1 MLVNAIYFKGS
12 WENKFNQETEK
23 KDFKNFDKNT
33 KIQVNIMENLF
44 TDISYYEVEKIQMI
58 SLSYK
63 KQKYL

>member
-12 WENKFNQETEK
+12 GENKFNQETEK

-63 KQKYL
+63 KQK

>member
-12 WENKFNQETEK
+12 WENKFNQEIEK
-23 KDFKNFDKNT
+23 KDFKNFDNNT

-63 KQKYL
+63 KQN

>member
-23 KDFKNFDKNT
+23 KDFKNFDNNT

-63 KQKYL
+63 KQN

>member
-23 KDFKNFDKNT
+23 KDFKNFDNNT

-63 KQKYL
+63 KQK